1 MIFQQYKNDK
11 SNLNIHNYNR
21 DSSNNIFMDKIRNIL
36 QAIIFIPAM
45 LIVLGLVYLGKGIKW
60 IIFGVESEREKAGY

>member
-1 MIFQQYKNDK
+1 
-11 SNLNIHNYNR
+11 
-21 DSSNNIFMDKIRNIL
+21 MDKIRNIL
-36 QAIIFIPAM
+36 QAIIFIPVM